1 MSLAGKSVMITGA
14 ASGIGAACAHKAAA
28 DGARL
33 LLCDMDVERG
43 EALRQELTS
52 GGADC
57 YFHVCNVTAEEDIET
72 AVRKANKYFGRLDCA
87 VNNAGITGPAAALE
101 SYRLEDWNQVI
112 ATNLTSVFLCVKHQ
126 LAAMKAQGSGAIV
139 NVASGAGLI
148 GTPNLVAYCA
158 SKHGV
163 LGITKT
169 AVAENPRSG
178 VRINAVL
185 PGSTRTPMLE
195 QSMANPEVEKMILSS
210 IPCGRLAEPEE
221 IADAILWLCSD
232 AAGYV
237 NGQSLVV
244 DNGGLS
250 R

>member
-43 EALRQELTS
+43 EALRQDLAS
-52 GGADC
+52 KGADC

-72 AVRKANKYFGRLDCA
+72 AVRKANKYFGQLDCA

-126 LAAMKAQGSGAIV
+126 LATMKAQGCGAIV

-195 QSMANPEVEKMILSS
+195 QSMANPEVGKMILGS

-221 IADAILWLCSD
+221 IAEAILWLCSD